1 MISIYS
7 MENSFSFLLQATRVL
22 HVGNY
27 DDEEL
32 KMIYGFMIS
41 LDNDVLIDYYN
52 SCTLLTYY
60 NDLELYIE
68 ILESLIK
75 IFEENEEYEK
85 CMELK
90 IKKEESIKI
99 IQTKN

>member
-1 MISIYS
+1 MG
-7 MENSFSFLLQATRVL
+7 NSFSFLLQATRVL

-32 KMIYGFMIS
+32 KMIYGFISS
-41 LDNDVLIDYYN
+41 LDNVTLNEYYSN
-52 SCTLLTYY
+52 CTLLTYY

-68 ILESLIK
+68 IVEELIN
-75 IFEENEEYEK
+75 IYEEREEYEK

-90 IKKEESIKI
+90 NKKNESIKI
-99 IQTKN
+99 MQN

>member
-1 MISIYS
+1 

-32 KMIYGFMIS
+32 KMIYGYIIS
-41 LDNDVLIDYYN
+41 LDNEILNRYYN
-52 SCTLLTYY
+52 TCTLLTYY

-68 ILESLIK
+68 IVEGLIN
-75 IFEENEEYEK
+75 IYEENEEYEK
-85 CMELK
+85 CIELK
-90 IKKEESIKI
+90 NKKEESIKI
-99 IQTKN
+99 IQNKN